1 VITRR
6 SVLGAS
12 AVLTGCART
21 QGILEATPPKAD
33 ARIPYGADP
42 NQFGDLFLP
51 VASAGPHPLVIFI
64 HGGYWRKAYDLT
76 HAGFACQALTR
87 EGFAVWSLEYRRLGQ
102 PGGGWPGT
110 FDDVKQAAAHVDA
123 IASKYAF
130 NRKRVVTGG
139 HSAGGQLAL
148 WLAKQNVIDL
158 LGVVALA
165 AVSDLKLAWELKL
178 SNGVVGD
185 LLGGSPDDVPARY
198 TAVSPLEFLPIGPP
212 QRMVHGDGDDVVPY
226 DMSETFV
233 KASKNAILR
242 PVRGAGHFDL
252 IDPRSAAW
260 PFVRDSFRQTLSSAA

>member
-1 VITRR
+1 MITRR
-6 SVLGAS
+6 NVLGAS
-12 AVLTGCART
+12 ILLTGCGRS

-33 ARIPYGADP
+33 ARISYGDDP

-51 VASAGPHPLVIFI
+51 VGAGPHPLIVFL

-76 HAGFACQALTR
+76 HAGFACQALTH

-102 PGGGWPGT
+102 SGGGWPGT
-110 FDDVKQAAAHVDA
+110 FDDVKLAAGHVKTLA
-123 IASKYAF
+123 AKYGLDL
-130 NRKRVVTGG
+130 KRVVTGG

-148 WLAKQNVIDL
+148 FLAKQNVIDL
-158 LGVVALA
+158 IGVVALA

-178 SNGVVGD
+178 SNGVVGE

-198 TAVSPLEFLPIGPP
+198 SAASPLEILPIAPP

-242 PVRGAGHFDL
+242 PVRGASHFDL

-260 PFVRDSFRQTLSSAA
+260 PFVRDSFTQAAKR